1 MSGRRALRSL
11 VRKEVLDLLRDRK
24 ILVGMI
30 LMPTILYPVI
40 GLATRASMSAAEKT
54 ALTTPVAVLDLDR
67 SEESDVMVAALR
79 ATGTVL
85 EVSSQEAAVR
95 EALSAGA
102 GALIEIPE
110 GFGEAL
116 RSGKRVPVRVTVFFE
131 RGGFSSVMFTGRLS
145 GALDAASQALAST
158 LVVELGVP
166 DPQAVLDPLQVSY
179 SSVFRGQVLDV
190 PPDAVAG
197 AIAGQATMLPMVA
210 SLVLIFAMQI
220 AATSIAV
227 EKEEKTLETLLTLP
241 VSRRSILLAKLS
253 GSAVVATLGSVG
265 VIAGLVY
272 YMKMVTPA
280 GAEGPAAELGL
291 LGPRE
296 VVALG
301 VALVTANML
310 ALTLATVLAAFTED
324 VRSAQA
330 LVSNLFILVFLP
342 AFLLMFADIQS
353 LPRAAALA
361 LQAIPFSHLALASQ
375 ALVWRDWTS
384 YAISVLYLCA
394 WTLGV
399 AAVADRVFSSEKILT
414 AKIRWGRRRRTKGQ
428 G

>member
-1 MSGRRALRSL
+1 MSRALRSL
-11 VRKEVLDLLRDRK
+11 VRKEVLDLLRDPK

-30 LMPTILYPVI
+30 ILPTILYPVI
-40 GLATRASMSAAEKT
+40 GLATGASMSAAEKS
-54 ALTTPVAVLDLDR
+54 ALTTPVAVLDLDH
-67 SEESDVMVAALR
+67 SKESTVIVATLK

-85 EVSSQEAAVR
+85 EISSPEDAMR
-95 EALSAGA
+95 ETLLAGA
-102 GALIEIPE
+102 GALIEIPK

-116 RSGKRVPVRVTVFFE
+116 RSGQRIPVRVTVFFE

-158 LVVELGVP
+158 LVAELGAP
-166 DPQAVLDPLQVSY
+166 DPQAVLDPLQVTY

-197 AIAGQATMLPMVA
+197 AIAGQVTMLPMVA

-220 AATSIAV
+220 AATTIAV

-253 GSAVVATLGSVG
+253 GSAVVATLGSAG

-272 YMKMVTPA
+272 YMRLVTPV
-280 GAEGPAAELGL
+280 GTEGPTAELSL

-296 VVALG
+296 IVALG
-301 VALVTANML
+301 VALVAANML

-330 LVSNLFILVFLP
+330 LVGNLFIVVFLP
-342 AFLLMFADIQS
+342 AFLLMFADLQS

-375 ALVWRDWTS
+375 ALVWRDWS
-384 YAISVLYLCA
+384 AYAFSILYLCA
-394 WTLGV
+394 WTVGV
-399 AAVADRVFSSEKILT
+399 AAIADRLFSSEKVLT
-414 AKIRWGRRRRTKGQ
+414 AKIRLGRKKGTSE
-428 G
+428 GGE